1 MAKKFKLMASAAL
14 AAEAAKESA
23 PAPETV
29 IEVEVPAVHAD
40 EGTPA
45 NEAAELAQPIP
56 TELVEAAAV
65 EKPKRD
71 KKAVVLS
78 FPFVKESAGWIEIGG
93 QTAQSWLKKSAL
105 SGWEIADGTVKV
117 TMPRPMAVRRG
128 FVAKAA

>member
-1 MAKKFKLMASAAL
+1 MAKKFKLMASAAI

-23 PAPETV
+23 PETV
-29 IEVEVPAVHAD
+29 IEAEVPAMHAD

-45 NEAAELAQPIP
+45 NGAAELAQPIP
-56 TELVEAAAV
+56 TEVVEAAV

-78 FPFVKESAGWIEIGG
+78 FPFVRESAGWIEIGG
-93 QTAQSWLKKSAL
+93 QSAQSWLKKSAL
-105 SGWEIADGTVKV
+105 SGWEIAEGTVKV